1 MREFGSALSI
11 GDMVPRHAPSDFLSG
26 TRHAARGTRHATSL
40 LHFLLRATAT
50 QMERADT
57 APVGGGPP
65 ATRAHG
71 LHEFAPI
78 GSRGTSTRFL

>member
-11 GDMVPRHAPSDFLSG
+11 GDMVPRHAPSDFLS
-26 TRHAARGTRHATSL
+26 GTRHATSL